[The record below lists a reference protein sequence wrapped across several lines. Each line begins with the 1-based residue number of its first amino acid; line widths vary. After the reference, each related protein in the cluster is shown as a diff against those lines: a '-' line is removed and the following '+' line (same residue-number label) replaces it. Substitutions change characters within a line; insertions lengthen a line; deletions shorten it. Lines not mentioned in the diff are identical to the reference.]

1 MRRSHL
7 TIITLCSFIV
17 MVFACQ
23 KDTPRPDAR
32 VLSLPENVYRY
43 DSLNGQ
49 VSFDPFEGFQVNN
62 HKATLGR
69 VLFYETQLSI
79 NNRISCGT
87 CHKQAYGFADNV
99 QKSLGFM
106 DIPTDRNSPAILNAG
121 LQEAFFHDLR
131 EPVLDNMVLQPIAH
145 EVEMGLEDPDYMAA
159 KIAKIPY
166 YQELFAN
173 AFGDSFISRERISEA
188 LVHFIRA
195 MISVNSKF
203 DIGKETNFA
212 NFTEEELVGKELYF
226 HGLPCSSCHGGN
238 NLNGGA
244 SAAENIGL
252 DRWYSD
258 RGTMDIDPVSLD
270 SMNGWFKVPS
280 LRNIAV
286 TGPYM
291 HDGRFRTL
299 EEVVEFYNSGI
310 QHHPQ
315 LSFMLRKNTN
325 GGFFFLG
332 EDPQDTY
339 MNELTNIQP
348 LRMHMS
354 ETEKR
359 ALVAFMKTFTDE
371 NFLRDERF
379 SDPFQ

>member
-1 MRRSHL
+1 
-7 TIITLCSFIV
+7 
-17 MVFACQ
+17 
-23 KDTPRPDAR
+23 
-32 VLSLPENVYRY
+32 
-43 DSLNGQ
+43 
-49 VSFDPFEGFQVNN
+49 
-62 HKATLGR
+62 
-69 VLFYETQLSI
+69 
-79 NNRISCGT
+79 
-87 CHKQAYGFADNV
+87 
-99 QKSLGFM
+99 
-106 DIPTDRNSPAILNAG
+106 
-121 LQEAFFHDLR
+121 
-131 EPVLDNMVLQPIAH
+131 
-145 EVEMGLEDPDYMAA
+145 
-159 KIAKIPY
+159 
-166 YQELFAN
+166 
-173 AFGDSFISRERISEA
+173 
-188 LVHFIRA
+188 
-195 MISVNSKF
+195 
-203 DIGKETNFA
+203 
-212 NFTEEELVGKELYF
+212 
-226 HGLPCSSCHGGN
+226 
-238 NLNGGA
+238 
-244 SAAENIGL
+244 
-252 DRWYSD
+252 
-258 RGTMDIDPVSLD
+258 MDIDPVSLD